1 MINRCWKSYLQVS
14 VCMMVQA
21 CPEHEV
27 RNEGSWLNLQKLAKA
42 RIMAM
47 YRSCFSHI
55 DFKADIRSSVST

>member
-1 MINRCWKSYLQVS
+1 
-14 VCMMVQA
+14 MMVQA